1 MTREDDEAL
10 LTAITQWRN
19 GVASRDIGAALD
31 MTPSGVRGTIS
42 RIAQADISNSEGRDK
57 AAACRH
63 WGRTA

>member
-10 LTAITQWRN
+10 LDAITQWRN
-19 GVASRDIGAALD
+19 GVPSRDIGAALD

-42 RIAQADISNSEGRDK
+42 RIATEDIKTSEGRDR